1 MTMDE
6 QTIKD
11 FPALHYY
18 VRVNLPD
25 AANVSAIVSTIKKLS
40 GKTSSQTIK
49 NALKWGNQ
57 PTIKVVDSLMCAG
70 KKSFGCYSWGSDVV
84 RVDKALVTQFE
95 AGGGVVKTT
104 KGKRVFLLGVTLLHE
119 LTHWADAQ
127 DGVDDAVDGD
137 TSNEEGNAYEKAVYG
152 KVLDHSDDA

>member
-6 QTIKD
+6 QTIRD

-25 AANVSAIVSTIKKLS
+25 VANIGAIVSSIKKLS

-49 NALKWGNQ
+49 NAMKWGNQ
-57 PTIKVVDSLMCAG
+57 PKIEVVDNLICAG
-70 KKSFGCYSWGSDVV
+70 AKSFGCYAWGSNTL
-84 RVDKALVTQFE
+84 RIDKALVTQFE
-95 AGGGVVKTT
+95 AGGGFVKTA

-127 DGVDDAVDGD
+127 DGVDDAVSGD
-137 TSNEEGNAYEKAVYG
+137 ASNEEGNAYEKAVYG